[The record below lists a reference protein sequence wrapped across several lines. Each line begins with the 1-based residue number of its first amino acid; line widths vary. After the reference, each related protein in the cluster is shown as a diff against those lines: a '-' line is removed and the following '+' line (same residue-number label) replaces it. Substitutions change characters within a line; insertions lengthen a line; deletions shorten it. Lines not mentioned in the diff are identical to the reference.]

1 MLLWQL
7 IIIQVI
13 TFAIIIVFLRMLF
26 SRHLSFALRR
36 LQQLHQENLEKEV
49 ALNKEL
55 ERAKEDR
62 RLEIDKG
69 REEAKKI
76 KEFAQIDAEKIR
88 QEAILK
94 SRQESSRIIDEANI
108 EKERLKAEAI
118 GQIEESAISLAR
130 EIMVE
135 IFSKQLIEA
144 MHLKLVDELIE
155 ELRKIDKKEFKVK
168 IERIQVV
175 TSHPLLDKQKSTIQD
190 ILYDKTA
197 YQAEF
202 EEKIDEAI
210 ISGLVIDLGSL
221 VLDGSLSNKLRKI
234 IPYLKK

>member
-13 TFAIIIVFLRMLF
+13 TFVVIIVFLRMLF
-26 SRHLSFALRR
+26 SRHLSLALRR

-55 ERAKEDR
+55 ERAKEER

-88 QEAILK
+88 QEVMVK
-94 SRQESSRIIDEANI
+94 SRQESSRIIDDANI
-108 EKERLKAEAI
+108 EKGRLKTEATS
-118 GQIEESAISLAR
+118 QIEESAISLAR

-175 TSHPLLDKQKSTIQD
+175 TSHPLLDKQKSAIQD
-190 ILYDKTA
+190 ILFDKTT
-197 YQAEF
+197 YKAEF
-202 EEKIDEAI
+202 EEKIDQAI

>member
-1 MLLWQL
+1 
-7 IIIQVI
+7 V
-13 TFAIIIVFLRMLF
+13 
-26 SRHLSFALRR
+26 
-36 LQQLHQENLEKEV
+36 KEV

-88 QEAILK
+88 QETIVK
-94 SRQESSRIIDEANI
+94 SRQESSRIIDDANI
-108 EKERLKAEAI
+108 EKERLKAGATS
-118 GQIEESAISLAR
+118 QIEQSAISLAR